1 MYFHKDIFYWGV
13 HFLGRPGAPCL
24 LEVID
29 VTEDS
34 VTLSWLSPEK
44 DGGARILRYIVELM
58 DYSRAE
64 GWIKVRTR
72 VYTRTSS
79 GINIVVHV
87 HVHCGDVMCLCVT
100 GEGD

>member
-1 MYFHKDIFYWGV
+1 MELQQLRTKTVIAMTLLV
-13 HFLGRPGAPCL
+13 LSGRPGPPCL

-44 DGGARILRYIVELM
+44 DGGARILRYVVELL

-64 GWIKVRTR
+64 GWIKVRVR
-72 VYTRTSS
+72 F
-79 GINIVVHV
+79 
-87 HVHCGDVMCLCVT
+87 
-100 GEGD
+100 